1 MKKFFIFIFLV
12 SAVHAAYFNNAE
24 LIPSHHFTYSDGFF
38 FVENEKKLIWIR
50 DPIQPEP
57 QVVYE
62 FPDQNTVIKY
72 FPMAEGYNMI
82 ARTGKN
88 KREVLLL
95 VLEPSGRVFLRK
107 TINTDYEILDFDL
120 RFDKGMKL
128 VGLIYGKKENSY
140 SLFLWSESGEEEIVK
155 SEKPVSA
162 YFLQWQKN
170 LVHFVTT
177 GDNGT
182 EWIVWK
188 KGKYERSRHN
198 RILRG
203 TQFFIWKGDVF
214 LVGAEGN
221 GTLLYLLNTGNR
233 ELQAEKLGSNPYYSH
248 AREIIPKTNGENL
261 ALYITA
267 AGVDRIYRITFS
279 NFKKGYTEGPV
290 EERTFFT
297 GSQKMIPLYVNG
309 QSNILFE
316 TRNRQVYIEPF
327 VPDLLSL
334 TSVNW
339 KVTGG
344 AKPMLEIF
352 WNAPGKDIAVAYLLD
367 HKTEGKPLDEYR
379 INKDKIISMA
389 NLENGHYTLHL
400 KLKDNATGKISPLYH
415 VSVFWKYKPALPS
428 VLLLNTVAERM
439 VSQNEFSFEI
449 LNHEESDYFY
459 EINQIP
465 VYNNPERP
473 LQRTG
478 AEATINDRL
487 KPGRHYLHLRSRDRH
502 SGVDSDV
509 LHYLFF
515 VYPYN
520 PEADPLLSDLQK
532 SQGEKQFILN
542 KIKASKTREE
552 RKEWLEKLK
561 KLKQAETTQ

>member
-1 MKKFFIFIFLV
+1 MKKFFVFFVLI
-12 SAVHAAYFNNAE
+12 SAVNAAYFNNAE
-24 LIPSHHFTYSDGFF
+24 LIPSSHFTYSNGFF

-50 DPIQPEP
+50 DPLKPEP

-62 FPDQNTVIKY
+62 FPDKNTAIKY

-88 KREVLLL
+88 KREMLLIVLD
-95 VLEPSGRVFLRK
+95 PTGRLFLRK
-107 TINTDYEILDFDL
+107 NISADYDILDFDL

-128 VGLIYGKKENSY
+128 VGLLYGKKDKDY
-140 SLFLWSESGEEEIVK
+140 SLFLLTGSREEEIVK

-162 YFLQWQKN
+162 YFLHWQKK

-188 KGKYERSRHN
+188 KGKYESSRHN

-203 TQFFIWKGDVF
+203 TQFFSWKGDVF
-214 LVGAEGN
+214 LAGVEGN
-221 GTLLYLLNTGNR
+221 GTLVSLLNTGNR
-233 ELQAEKLGSNPYYSH
+233 ELKVERLGINPYYSH
-248 AREIIPKTNGENL
+248 AREIFPKANGENL
-261 ALYITA
+261 TLYITA
-267 AGVDRIYRITFS
+267 VGVDKIYRITFS

-290 EERTFFT
+290 EERSFFT
-297 GSQKMIPLYVNG
+297 GVQKMIPLYVNG
-309 QSNILFE
+309 QSHILFE
-316 TRNRQVYIEPF
+316 TRNRQVYVEPF

-339 KVTGG
+339 NVTRGD
-344 AKPMLEIF
+344 KPMLDIF
-352 WNAPGKDIAVAYLLD
+352 WDAPGKDIAVAYLLD
-367 HKTEGKPLDEYR
+367 HKTEGKPLEEYR
-379 INKDKIISMA
+379 ISEEKRIHMA
-389 NLENGHYTLHL
+389 NLEDGHYTLHL

-415 VSVFWKYKPALPS
+415 VPVFWKYKPPQPS
-428 VLLLNTVAERM
+428 VLLLHTVAERM
-439 VSQNEFSFEI
+439 IAEGGLSFEI
-449 LNHEESDYFY
+449 LNYEESDYLY

-465 VYNNPERP
+465 EYNVPGRP

-478 AEATINDRL
+478 AEATVVDGL
-487 KPGRHYLHLRSRDRH
+487 KPGRYYLHLRSRDRH

-520 PEADPLLSDLQK
+520 PEADPLFSDIQK

-542 KIKASKTREE
+542 KIKQSKTKEE

-561 KLKQAETTQ
+561 KLKQAETNL